1 MKYALTIA
9 IMLSLSFGLVY
20 ESFRYQ
26 STAGL
31 FEDDYDLIFD
41 PARICEIQGS
51 RVWTSLSNF
60 VTGNENLFSNG
71 SVPYVLVGGATNL
84 GKFYPG
90 MVYDRSVTKT
100 AQATGLFDP
109 NGSQIY
115 GDGKVSTIDWDDRD
129 NNGIYDWRSIETE
142 TRSAYDLV
150 NDNNLFVGFGYKM
163 ENLRLGL
170 GYLRTD
176 YKNTFTDPANNF
188 TYDYTEEDLTTNS
201 ITLINRAKS
210 SGDNKFNYGENDLLF
225 SVWKDM
231 DRMSIGLLAS
241 FGLLGYSEK
250 ANILGDSVVFTNP
263 ADTTNSY
270 IRANMIDSLN
280 QPQSGNVIT
289 ANLRAFYNYNENAQ
303 GRFYL
308 GFFMQSLSY
317 KDDAIDYYYRTRE
330 NIMTDFTR
338 DTTNTITYYDGS
350 SNIKGIQLG
359 TKQLFTVSERL
370 KLGFGLLLTTSS
382 VFDSTLARDT
392 TVSKRVYDDN
402 DGISFDPDDYV
413 QTIWSSQTWMTKVTG
428 RTNAIAIP
436 VGMEFYLFQPLVLR
450 LGAQHTYTMYD
461 YTTVTELIQYEPQR
475 TRTVDGTGTVT
486 EDLIDPGPEP
496 IGSEETH
503 KEDVPQTDYFY
514 GIGWKVND
522 NLQIDLMGFS
532 ELTDLANWRISAT
545 LKF

>member
-31 FEDDYDLIFD
+31 FEDDYDLLFD

-51 RVWTSLSNF
+51 RLWTSLSNF
-60 VTGNENLFSNG
+60 VTGNEYLFSNG
-71 SVPYVLVGGATNL
+71 SVPYVLVGGTTNI

-90 MVYDRSVTKT
+90 MVYDQSVTKT
-100 AQATGLFDP
+100 AEATGLIDP
-109 NGSQIY
+109 NGNQIY
-115 GDGKVSTIDWDDRD
+115 GDGKVTTIDWDDRD

-142 TRSAYDLV
+142 TRSAYDLTK
-150 NDNNLFVGFGYKM
+150 DNNFFIGFGYKM

-170 GYLRTD
+170 GYLRVN
-176 YKNTFTDPANNF
+176 YMNTFTDPINNF
-188 TYDYTEEDLTTNS
+188 TYDYSEEDLTTDT
-201 ITLINRAKS
+201 TLINRAKS
-210 SGDNKFNYGENDLLF
+210 SGDDNFNYGENDLLF
-225 SVWKDM
+225 SIWKDM
-231 DRMSIGLLAS
+231 DKMSVGLLAG
-241 FGLLGYSEK
+241 FGLLGYSDK
-250 ANILGDSVVFTNP
+250 ANILGDSVIFTNP
-263 ADTTNSY
+263 ADTTTSY
-270 IRANMIDSLN
+270 MRANMLDSLN
-280 QPQSGNVIT
+280 QPQSGNIIT
-289 ANLRAFYNYNENAQ
+289 VNLRAFYNYNENAQ
-303 GRFYL
+303 GRYYL
-308 GFFMQSLSY
+308 GFFMQSLNY
-317 KDDAIDYYYRTRE
+317 ADDAIDYYYRTRE
-330 NIMTDFTR
+330 DIMTDFTW

-350 SNIKGIQLG
+350 SNIKGLHLG

-392 TVSKRVYDDN
+392 TVARRVYDDN

-413 QTIWSSQTWMTKVTG
+413 QTTWSSQTWMTKTTG
-428 RTNAIAIP
+428 KSIDIAIP
-436 VGMEFYLFQPLVLR
+436 VGIEFYLFQPLVLR
-450 LGAQHTYTMYD
+450 FGAQHTYTMDD
-461 YTTVTELIQYEPQR
+461 YTTVTELVQYEPER

-486 EDLIDPGPEP
+486 EDIVDPNPEP
-496 IGSEETH
+496 IGSDETH
-503 KEDVPQTDYFY
+503 KENTPQTNYFY

-532 ELTDLANWRISAT
+532 ELTDLSNWRISAT